1 MPDISRNASLHYQVT
16 VTLDMD
22 VNDFVATTFTSTV
35 AKVAVVGKECINIL
49 SVIAGSTICTFIF
62 EGVLN
67 EASIVDKFVE
77 QVKQSGL
84 KDFKVLDVSV
94 KPPEPKAKPTPTRR
108 ASTPGVASKKPPS
121 KAASPAPQPRTAST
135 APAAP
140 TVKGKVT
147 KLAPPKTSP
156 KSRST
161 VSRAKP
167 PG

>member
-1 MPDISRNASLHYQVT
+1 MT

-94 KPPEPKAKPTPTRR
+94 KPP
-108 ASTPGVASKKPPS
+108 GVSSAHCS
-121 KAASPAPQPRTAST
+121 
-135 APAAP
+135 
-140 TVKGKVT
+140 
-147 KLAPPKTSP
+147 
-156 KSRST
+156 
-161 VSRAKP
+161 P
-167 PG
+167 PGEGVSEMRVPYS